1 MGVDKQKRD
10 KLEDRKERAKMSGT
24 EKVIEIEELTKSYG
38 KHRGVADLSL
48 SVEQGEIFGFLGPN
62 GAGKSTT
69 IRAMLGLIGFDR
81 GSIRLFGQDI
91 CRRREEIL
99 ARVGYMPSE
108 AMFYPGMKVK
118 EVIRLAAR
126 VRGMDCDEE
135 AAMLCERLQVDTEK
149 KIRELS
155 LGNRKKVSIV
165 CAMQH
170 RPGLFVFDEPTSGLD
185 PLMQTEFFRLIR
197 EYVNQ
202 GATCMLSTHVL
213 PEVKRYCDRVAI
225 MKEGRLQGV
234 ESVEELTRARA
245 KRIKWI
251 RDGVEEEFLYEK
263 DLNELYRELMG
274 HDIRELLI
282 EEPSLE
288 EVFIQY
294 YRT

>member
-1 MGVDKQKRD
+1 
-10 KLEDRKERAKMSGT
+10 MSGT
-24 EKVIEIEELTKSYG
+24 ERVIEIEQMTKSYG
-38 KHRGVADLSL
+38 KHRGVTDLSL

-69 IRAMLGLIGFDR
+69 IRAMLGFIGFDR
-81 GSIRLFGQDI
+81 GSIRLFGRDI
-91 CRRREEIL
+91 RSRREEIL

-126 VRGMDCDEE
+126 VRGMDCNEE

-149 KIRELS
+149 RIRELS

-197 EYVNQ
+197 EYVDQ

-234 ESVEELTRARA
+234 ESVAELTRAGA

-251 RDGVEEEFLYEK
+251 RDGAWEEFLYEK

-274 HDIRELLI
+274 HDIKELLI

>member
-1 MGVDKQKRD
+1 MIEMQGICKTYRVRRREAGLGNAFKSLLSREYTEIPALRD
-10 KLEDRKERAKMSGT
+10 MTFTVPDGQILGY
-24 EKVIEIEELTKSYG
+24 I
-38 KHRGVADLSL
+38 
-48 SVEQGEIFGFLGPN
+48 GPN

>member
-1 MGVDKQKRD
+1 MSKA
-10 KLEDRKERAKMSGT
+10 ER
-24 EKVIEIEELTKSYG
+24 VIEIEQMTKSYG
-38 KHRGVADLSL
+38 KHRGVTDLSL

-69 IRAMLGLIGFDR
+69 IRSMLGFIGFDR
-81 GSIRLFGQDI
+81 GSIRLFERDI
-91 CRRREEIL
+91 RRHREEIL
-99 ARVGYMPSE
+99 AQIGYMPSE
-108 AMFYPGMKVK
+108 AMFYPTMKVK

-126 VRGMDCDEE
+126 VRGVDCDEE

-149 KIRELS
+149 RIRELS

-197 EYVNQ
+197 EYVER

-213 PEVKRYCDRVAI
+213 SEVKRYCDRVAI
-225 MKEGRLQGV
+225 MKEGRLQSV
-234 ESVEELTRARA
+234 ESVTELTGAGA

-282 EEPSLE
+282 EEPPLE

>member
-1 MGVDKQKRD
+1 
-10 KLEDRKERAKMSGT
+10 MSGT

-38 KHRGVADLSL
+38 KHRGVTDLSL

-135 AAMLCERLQVDTEK
+135 AAMLCERLQVDMEK

-197 EYVNQ
+197 EYVDQ

-288 EVFIQY
+288 EVFIRY